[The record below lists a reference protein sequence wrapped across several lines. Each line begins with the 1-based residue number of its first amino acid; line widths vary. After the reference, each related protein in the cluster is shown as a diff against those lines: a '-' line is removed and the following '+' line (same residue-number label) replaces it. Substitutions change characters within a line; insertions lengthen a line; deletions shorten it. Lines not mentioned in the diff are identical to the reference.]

1 MPKAY
6 FDKNNEIVFGISIE
20 PLKRIKF
27 SFESDNSC
35 ELSDKFSEF
44 CDEPF
49 ECSLFAQSHKAT
61 LKDSGEV
68 VTVKL

>member
-6 FDKNNEIVFGISIE
+6 FDKNHEIVLGISIE

-35 ELSDKFSEF
+35 KLSDKFSEF

-49 ECSLFAQSHKAT
+49 E
-61 LKDSGEV
+61 
-68 VTVKL
+68 

>member
-6 FDKNNEIVFGISIE
+6 FDKKKEIVLEIDIE

-35 ELSDKFSEF
+35 KLSDKFGEF

-49 ECSLFAQSHKAT
+49 EYSSFSQSHKAT